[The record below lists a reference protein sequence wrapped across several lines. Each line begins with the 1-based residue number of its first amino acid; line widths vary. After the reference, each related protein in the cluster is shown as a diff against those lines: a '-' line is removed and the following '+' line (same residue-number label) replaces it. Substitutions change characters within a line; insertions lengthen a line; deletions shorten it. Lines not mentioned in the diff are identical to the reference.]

1 MWVGGEDKCKIKIYT
16 HTRTNQVKRA
26 KGEILEENWSELS
39 EKKKKKKRSNERRK
53 KREEITW
60 EEEEEDKGGDHERRG
75 REEIN
80 QRERCVSGF
89 HLFFWLRPCCI
100 QPCPSFFSKKKKKE
114 LGHACSRVGHEL
126 GNPSAMSV
134 LSRILVICLFG
145 KRDFWEGRETQ
156 SDSVKETRVFVMIC
170 FFGKVNWEVWGGVV
184 GETWVVTFTILF
196 GLILYNYISI
206 LNFLYYHVVQIF

>member
-1 MWVGGEDKCKIKIYT
+1 MRGGRRGRRSPE
-16 HTRTNQVKRA
+16 R
-26 KGEILEENWSELS
+26 
-39 EKKKKKKRSNERRK
+39 KKKKT
-53 KREEITW
+53 REEIMREGEGRRSISVRGVFQVFICFFGW
-60 EEEEEDKGGDHERRG
+60 DH
-75 REEIN
+75 
-80 QRERCVSGF
+80 VASS
-89 HLFFWLRPCCI
+89 HVPHFF
-100 QPCPSFFSKKKKKE
+100 QKKKKKE

-170 FFGKVNWEVWGGVV
+170 FFGKVNWEVWGGGVV